1 MRTFAALGLFAMLEL
16 GSYASQAI
24 GLPLVVSATIDYTH
38 NTLTISGQNFGSNPA
53 VTLDSMAFPA
63 QTPSSNAQI
72 VANFPSGRAPST
84 FIPGTYFLTVTFK
97 NQLPTVFAV
106 DIGGSGTPGPAGPA
120 GAPGLA
126 GAAGATGPA
135 GPAGPQGIPGPFGPV
150 GATGATGVAGAQ
162 GLQGVAG
169 PIGPQGLQ
177 GTTGATGATG
187 PQGPAG
193 ASGTSGGGLVC
204 TFAPDIYLVTASN
217 GTQTCSPRYVDNGDQ
232 TVTDNQTGLM
242 WEMKFDG
249 SIPIVCT
256 LGDPTCPPD
265 PVHDVNSLYAWSTS
279 GSAADGPLFTIFLAT
294 LNGGDFYNPM
304 DMLDETNGSGSCFAN
319 HCDWRIPKLSELRSI
334 RTATGLCPSP
344 MCIDP
349 VFGPNAGVSYWSSS
363 TAAAS
368 PASAYNVTF
377 TRTSTSFVKTT
388 PAYARAVRSGR

>member
-120 GAPGLA
+120 GAPGLV
-126 GAAGATGPA
+126 GAAGAT

-204 TFAPDIYLVTASN
+204 TTAPNVYLVSASN
-217 GTQTCSPRYVDNGDQ
+217 GSQTCQPRYVDNGDL

-242 WEMKFDG
+242 WEKKFDG
-249 SIPIVCT
+249 SIPIVCS
-256 LGDPTCPPD
+256 LGDTSCPPD
-265 PVHDVNSLYAWSTS
+265 PHHDVNNTYSW
-279 GSAADGPLFTIFLAT
+279 SAAASTDPTGTLYTDFLDN
-294 LNGGDFYNPM
+294 LNGLTLSVGGVP
-304 DMLDETNGSGSCFAN
+304 CFAG
-319 HCDWRIPKLSELRSI
+319 HCDWRIPSIGELRSI
-334 RTATGLCPSP
+334 LPGLFPACGNPCAP
-344 MCIDP
+344 PDLL
-349 VFGPNAGVSYWSSS
+349 FGPTRNLSYWSSS
-363 TAAAS
+363 SLADNEIFAWYVKFGIGIVNSAS
-368 PASAYNVTF
+368 FKADFN
-377 TRTSTSFVKTT
+377 
-388 PAYARAVRSGR
+388 YARAVRSGR